1 MSNKSRDFKGEINV
15 SEMKGDR
22 MNELEKRIKA
32 LEKQITVISG
42 KNFHINSNGDSCFTV
57 VK

>member
-1 MSNKSRDFKGEINV
+1 MSNKSGNFKGEINI
-15 SEMKGDR
+15 SEMKGDK
-22 MNELEKRIKA
+22 MNELEKRIEA
-32 LEKQITVISG
+32 LENQTTVIRG

>member
-1 MSNKSRDFKGEINV
+1 MSNKSGNFKGEINV
-15 SEMKGDR
+15 SEINDNKIG
-22 MNELEKRIKA
+22 ELEKRIEA
-32 LEKQITVISG
+32 MGNQTTVIRG